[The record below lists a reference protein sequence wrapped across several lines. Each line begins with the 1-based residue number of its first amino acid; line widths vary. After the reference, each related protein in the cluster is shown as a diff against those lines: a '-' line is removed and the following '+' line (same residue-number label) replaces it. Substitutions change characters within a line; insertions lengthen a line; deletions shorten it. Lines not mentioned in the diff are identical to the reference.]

1 MQACVKKLLSEGDM
15 ALWFTPQIEF
25 LKVTLEEGFFNL
37 TYDLRENEMAQMEA
51 GRRPRLSMWALSPL
65 PKRYCR

>member
-1 MQACVKKLLSEGDM
+1 MKRLLGEGDV
-15 ALWFTPQIEF
+15 ALWFTTQIEF

-37 TYDLRENEMAQMEA
+37 IYDLREKQMEEMAND
-51 GRRPRLSMWALSPL
+51 RRIRLTEWAVSPL